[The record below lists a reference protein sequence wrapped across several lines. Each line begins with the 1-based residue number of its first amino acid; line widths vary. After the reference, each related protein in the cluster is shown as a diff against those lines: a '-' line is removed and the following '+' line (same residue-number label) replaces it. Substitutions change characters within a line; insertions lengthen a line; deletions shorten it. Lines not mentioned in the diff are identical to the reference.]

1 MRQTLEDFYRAVRA
15 AGVPVPPSG
24 SIAASQAA
32 ALVGYGERAV
42 LKYALSMNLA
52 NSLAE
57 QALVEECFDQFFR
70 MEAFGAP
77 QQGAGLELLGAA
89 GEGRVEA
96 VGGDGVHRLARR
108 PGHHRFCVLSR
119 CARTGRDGRRRHA
132 YRRDLCR

>member
-1 MRQTLEDFYRAVRA
+1 TPSTSCSSSRPTSTPPASSCAAWWTGRGRRPAAEMRQTLEDFYRAVRA

-70 MEAFGAP
+70 MEAFGEP
-77 QQGAGLELLGAA
+77 PPDDGAA
-89 GEGRVEA
+89 NDADAADSAAQPPTEPR
-96 VGGDGVHRLARR
+96 
-108 PGHHRFCVLSR
+108 
-119 CARTGRDGRRRHA
+119 
-132 YRRDLCR
+132 